1 MARSTPYSQ
10 VKFSEIVL
18 AWAPRPSQQISIPE
32 ENLVRKD
39 SRFCPGGALRKVI
52 MKTLF
57 ISLLPVVLFYGMLSR
72 DAAAESSAAVQ
83 SSTGFIGWDTNQAKS
98 RDVSVTSIIQQV
110 IPNHSSSIPAG
121 LHVILLTPQGVLD
134 VSVGPYLT
142 QDIQQTLIPGAQVQA
157 FGQLKTIHDQTYLL
171 ARQLVLNGRLITI
184 RNDHG
189 SLVHT
194 RTQTHTRSQSSLNDQ
209 VGGAQ

>member
-1 MARSTPYSQ
+1 
-10 VKFSEIVL
+10 
-18 AWAPRPSQQISIPE
+18 
-32 ENLVRKD
+32 
-39 SRFCPGGALRKVI
+39 

-83 SSTGFIGWDTNQAKS
+83 SSTSFVGWDTNQTKS
-98 RDVSVTSIIQQV
+98 RDVAITSIIQQV
-110 IPNHSSSIPAG
+110 IPNHSSGIPAG
-121 LHVILLTPQGVLD
+121 LHVILSTPQGVLD

-142 QDIQQTLIPGAQVQA
+142 LEIQQALVPGAQVQA

-194 RTQTHTRSQSSLNDQ
+194 RTQTHTRSQSSLNGQ